1 MTNPVTANFGIA
13 KPNPA
18 NDISLDVGKL
28 AEAFDTIDAVMKL
41 ISDAVDTRAPVSH
54 PHTMAQI
61 EGLLSALAGKM
72 NANQAFSLDS
82 LSDVNGA
89 GLAAIGYVLVKAANG
104 QWLPSS
110 PLAALGNHEHSIAQ
124 IVGLLQA
131 LAAKADA
138 SAVYT
143 RSEVDALISAG
154 GIKIG
159 QTIEWNSLTLPT
171 GFLKENGAAISRST
185 YNTLFQTIG
194 TTFGA
199 GDGSTTFNVPDS
211 RGVVARGLD
220 DGRGLDA
227 GRTLGSYQADANAP
241 HTHGVNDPGHAHP
254 HTGFGGSSLIIATG
268 PGLYYGASLTSAA
281 TTGIS
286 IQSSGGPE
294 ARMKNIAKLKIIRAF

>member
-41 ISDAVDTRAPVSH
+41 ISDAVGTRAPVSH

-82 LSDVNGA
+82 LSDVDGA

-124 IVGLLQA
+124 IVGLIQA

-143 RSEVDALISAG
+143 RSEVEALVSAG

-171 GFLKENGAAISRST
+171 GFLKENGAAISRVT

-220 DGRGLDA
+220 DGRGLDP
-227 GRTLGSYQADANAP
+227 GRMLGSYQADANAA
-241 HTHGVNDPGHAHP
+241 HNHGVNDPGHSHVYQ
-254 HTGFGGSSLIIATG
+254 GFNGSVIIATA
-268 PGLYYGASLTSAA
+268 PGLGYGAANTNTSL
-281 TTGIS
+281 TGIS